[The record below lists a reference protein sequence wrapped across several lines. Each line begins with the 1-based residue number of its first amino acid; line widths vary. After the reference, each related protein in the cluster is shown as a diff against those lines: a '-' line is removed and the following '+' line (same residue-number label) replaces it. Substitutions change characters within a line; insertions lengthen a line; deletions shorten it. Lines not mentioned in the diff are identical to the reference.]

1 MEPKPTLKDIK
12 ELLANIRASTRAEA
26 AVDAKSKLVKKFEN
40 VSLITTIKNPLGCK
54 AFLDAYI
61 VSLVKQYL
69 HDECAQEILFV
80 AYGLLEDFTIATEKE
95 IDKRRIEYASRAINN
110 TYIVS
115 KEWKAPHKSLYKKEE
130 KFITAISTEIE
141 YSIKNKGNDD
151 WHLNLGGGVARKLVE
166 DFSDGIPE
174 QYPLPKPKFI
184 PNYVPHHAELVS
196 TKPRSFSHTVTT
208 KEQDTQDEPDDST
221 EAISGYG
228 QEETSAGVK
237 NLESSQSVKSETFS
251 EEPQSDATERPPQPL
266 PQDTDKGDFTS
277 EKGNE
282 NVIKGNID
290 SHNMNIQINNYYTY
304 PPLEVSPDSGV
315 MERDPPSIE
324 YSDPEPELTSQYYL
338 VEKDS
343 SIGERVG
350 QFFVKVKN
358 WYCKQS
364 KKAKMTKK
372 AKTTL
377 IIAGAAIPA
386 IILVITFFN
395 MNVPT
400 SPSRT
405 NSTGFQRSSLL
416 DTSSNDSEFLENQLI
431 VTSEDMPEIINEARS
446 SIEVLDES
454 GEYDVESI
462 KDLIFYR
469 IVYNPVYGDMVVR
482 GFREADSFM
491 QDKIGEGHPQLADF
505 ISESSAALGENEPD
519 TFIPDM
525 SHWLIKIS
533 SQVSTTDN
541 YKEYA
546 RFLCAMLENSFSEIR
561 VDNFDS
567 TSHWSIGGDAE
578 GISAHAELVER
589 SSNQPAIIF
598 ENIGD
603 DNQLRY
609 QVAFFLK
616 DGSFATCNPWV
627 KAQRSTENLGQERP
641 SYTIEEVENGALG
654 DKIVFNS
661 ISDGVFGDEKNFVDA
676 RPMDNPDGYEGND
689 ITVENGKEYIVRL
702 YVHNNNPKGEEAIAE
717 DVRVAFALPELN
729 TYAKD
734 HQINGFITSS
744 NATPNEYWDSINFH
758 SDTAFK
764 LTYVPGSARINNNGF
779 ANADADEATKTLSD
793 DIIKSEDN
801 EDGVLLGYEQAG
813 DGKIPGC
820 FEYDQVI
827 YIRVKAE
834 YPDYWLQ
841 QQVRLAGD
849 KIWKYNVEANVGD
862 RVEFQIEYRNI
873 DDEGRTQE
881 NVMIRDIL
889 PMNMR
894 YIDGTIMLYN
904 STYPEGIIAD
914 GNQLF
919 EQGVN
924 IGSYGVKANAYI
936 RFTAEVV
943 DNSLED
949 GSNALV
955 NWAKGTANENALSDY
970 AVVMVN
976 KE

>member
-1 MEPKPTLKDIK
+1 MESVIGAKPTLIK
-12 ELLANIRASTRAEA
+12 
-26 AVDAKSKLVKKFEN
+26 KLED
-40 VSLITTIKNPLGCK
+40 VSLITSIKVPLVCQ
-54 AFLDAYI
+54 AFCDAYVI
-61 VSLVKQYL
+61 ALIRKYL
-69 HDECAQEILFV
+69 YDARAQEVLLAAF
-80 AYGLLEDFTIATEKE
+80 GLLEDFDATAELE
-95 IDKRRIEYASRAINN
+95 INKRRREYALRATKN
-110 TYIVS
+110 TLRLTAWADIAKCVKDVEDTS
-115 KEWKAPHKSLYKKEE
+115 IETLSEE
-130 KFITAISTEIE
+130 I
-141 YSIKNKGNDD
+141 YNKLNEEEQKGY
-151 WHLNLGGGVARKLVE
+151 LNLGEEVARRLVE
-166 DFSDGIPE
+166 DFPNGIPE
-174 QYPLPKPKFI
+174 HYPLPKPEFI
-184 PNYVPHHAELVS
+184 PNYIPQHVKSVS
-196 TKPRSFSHTVTT
+196 PEPKLFAHTVARD
-208 KEQDTQDEPDDST
+208 QDTQDEPDDRT
-221 EAISGYG
+221 EAISDNG
-228 QEETSAGVK
+228 QEEAVAGVK
-237 NLESSQSVKSETFS
+237 NRESPQSSKAETFS
-251 EEPQSDATERPPQPL
+251 EELQSDATEKPPQSP
-266 PQDTDKGDFTS
+266 PQDADKGDPIS
-277 EKGNE
+277 EKGNVS
-282 NVIKGNID
+282 VIKSDNDRHDI
-290 SHNMNIQINNYYTY
+290 NIQINNYYT
-304 PPLEVSPDSGV
+304 PPPQEGSPDSGV

-324 YSDPEPELTSQYYL
+324 YSDPEPGPPSQYYL
-338 VEKDS
+338 VEEDS

-364 KKAKMTKK
+364 KKTQKSKK

-377 IIAGAAIPA
+377 IIAGAAIPV
-386 IILVITFFN
+386 IILVIIFFN

-400 SPSRT
+400 SPPRT
-405 NSTGFQRSSLL
+405 SSTGSQRSSLL
-416 DTSSNDSEFLENQLI
+416 DTSSNDSELLENQLI
-431 VTSEDMPEIINEARS
+431 VTSEDMQEIINEARS

-454 GEYDVESI
+454 GEYDVEGI
-462 KDLIFYR
+462 KNLIFNR
-469 IVYNPVYGDMVVR
+469 IVYNPVYGDMVAR
-482 GFREADSFM
+482 GFLDADSFM
-491 QDKIGEGHPQLADF
+491 QNNIEQGRSELIDFVLETNTIQGEYDP
-505 ISESSAALGENEPD
+505 SNY
-519 TFIPDM
+519 IPDM
-525 SHWLIKIS
+525 RLWLREDGNR
-533 SQVSTTDN
+533 VSTTDN
-541 YKEYA
+541 YKKFA
-546 RFLCAMLENSFSEIR
+546 GFLCGILSSSFTDVS
-561 VDNFDS
+561 VDVFDS
-567 TSHWSIGGDAE
+567 TSHWSISGDA
-578 GISAHAELVER
+578 GDISAHAELVER

-603 DNQLRY
+603 NNQLRY

-627 KAQRSTENLGQERP
+627 QQSRSRDNPGQERP
-641 SYTIEEVENGALG
+641 SYTIEEVENGVLG

-729 TYAKD
+729 AYAKD

-744 NATPNEYWDSINFH
+744 NATPGEYWDYINFH
-758 SDTAFK
+758 SDTCFK
-764 LTYVPGSARINNNGF
+764 LTYVPGSARINNNSF
-779 ANADADEATKTLSD
+779 ANKDAYEESKTLSNS
-793 DIIKSEDN
+793 IIKTLDDP
-801 EDGVLLGYEQAG
+801 DGVLIGYKQFA
-813 DGKIPGC
+813 DGEIPGY
-820 FEYDQVI
+820 FQYDQVV

-881 NVMIRDIL
+881 NVMIRDII
-889 PMNMR
+889 PMNMH